1 MLLSFHEFVAV
12 WAQLFP
18 KNIPRN
24 FAQAQREGAL
34 CAAAAAM
41 SGVMGKLKV
50 LDAYPKASARCC
62 SSGQQA
68 AGTGILPCMQ
78 DTSCAC
84 NTAAVARKR
93 R

>member
-18 KNIPRN
+18 KNIPLT

-68 AGTGILPCMQ
+68 AGAGILPWRHG
-78 DTSCAC
+78 TSCGC
-84 NTAAVARKR
+84 NTAARAGE
-93 R
+93 

>member
-1 MLLSFHEFVAV
+1 MLLSFHEFV
-12 WAQLFP
+12 QCGRNCFQR
-18 KNIPRN
+18 NIPRTS
-24 FAQAQREGAL
+24 AQALREGAS

-50 LDAYPKASARCC
+50 LDAYPKASAWCC
-62 SSGQQA
+62 ASGQQA
-68 AGTGILPCMQ
+68 AGRGILP